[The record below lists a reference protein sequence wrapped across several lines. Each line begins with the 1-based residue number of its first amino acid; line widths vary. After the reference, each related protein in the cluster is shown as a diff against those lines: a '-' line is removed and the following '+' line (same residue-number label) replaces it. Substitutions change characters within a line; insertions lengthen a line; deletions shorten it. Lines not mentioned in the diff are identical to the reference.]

1 MYVLLAIFALV
12 TLAEEPVKDSGTA
25 LVAAVDQKNW
35 DYTKK
40 QLEVVEPWAQIPEKV
55 ETLRQQVTKLNQE
68 SATKHDVSDTNN
80 KLSDLKD
87 LEAKDNNAA
96 VARLA
101 ALEALDID
109 KVRTQLKQ
117 SVATLKQDTLT
128 SVKRL
133 SNDILNN
140 HKKNQK
146 DIAVEKEVAANALK
160 LDRTLLEKLIEKNHQ
175 HALEKLKTLEERI
188 DRRLDSLTPHG
199 MRATVVTPV
208 KEVGASMF
216 GVEGGYKFGFLLLV
230 AFNAGM
236 AVMFF
241 KNNARFKNAP
251 SRAPLLP

>member
-1 MYVLLAIFALV
+1 MFVYLAIFALV
-12 TLAEEPVKDSGTA
+12 ALAEDPVKDSGTA

-55 ETLRQQVTKLNQE
+55 ETLRTQMNKVLTE
-68 SATKHDVSDTNN
+68 YATKHDVSDTNS
-80 KLSDLKD
+80 KVSDLKD
-87 LEAKDNNAA
+87 LESKDNNAA

-133 SNDILNN
+133 STDILNN

-160 LDRTLLEKLIEKNHQ
+160 LDKTLLTKLIEKNHQ
-175 HALEKLKTLEERI
+175 HALEKIQTLSDRI
-188 DRRLDSLTPHG
+188 DRRLDSLTPKG
-199 MRATVVTPV
+199 MRATAITPV

-216 GVEGGYKFGFLLLV
+216 GVESGYKFGFLLLV

-241 KNNARFKNAP
+241 KNNARYKTP